1 MSNDLCVWAKKK
13 LEFER
18 GTVMEGGC
26 LGPDD
31 KVTGPNV
38 HIVTKGALLMQLSLS
53 MRDYGIKFAGAA
65 MLGLKQW
72 FAS

>member
-1 MSNDLCVWAKKK
+1 MWVQI

-18 GTVMEGGC
+18 ATVMEGGC

-31 KVTGPNV
+31 KVTGSNV
-38 HIVTKGALLMQLSLS
+38 RIVTKGALLMQLSLS
-53 MRDYGIKFAGAA
+53 MRDYGTKLAGAA

-72 FAS
+72 FTS